1 MTEKT
6 NTTPRNP
13 TPAPAVLEA
22 LDALRA
28 AAAADG
34 LSLGATMFHSDTPLL
49 AGEDREM
56 TDGSVARYFP
66 RCGAIGEEWTVCGPA
81 PKGGE

>member
-1 MTEKT
+1 MTKS

-28 AAAADG
+28 AAAADE
-34 LSLGATMFHSDTPLL
+34 LQLGSVMFHAAEPLRE
-49 AGEDREM
+49 GEDREM
-56 TDGSVARYFP
+56 SDGRVARYYP
-66 RCGAIGEEWTVCGPA
+66 KCGDPCAEWTVCGPA